1 MAALIKLKGIG
12 PRCQA
17 LLNQVG
23 IFTAEELRE
32 VGAIEAYLRIIEET
46 EFSAHI
52 ALLYALVGAVE
63 DRHWQ
68 EVAQTEKVRLR
79 AELEGLQEL
88 RN

>member
-1 MAALIKLKGIG
+1 MAALINLKGIG

-46 EFSAHI
+46 EFSA
-52 ALLYALVGAVE
+52 
-63 DRHWQ
+63 WQ

>member
-1 MAALIKLKGIG
+1 MTVLIDLKGIG
-12 PRCQA
+12 PRCQS

-23 IFTAEELRE
+23 IHTVAELRQ
-32 VGAIEAYLRIIEET
+32 VGAVEAYLRIIEET
-46 EFSAHI
+46 DFSANI

-79 AELEGLQEL
+79 AELEGLEEFK
-88 RN
+88 N

>member
-1 MAALIKLKGIG
+1 MAALTELKGIG
-12 PRCQA
+12 PRCLS

-23 IFTAEELRE
+23 IHTVAELRQ
-32 VGAIEAYLRIIEET
+32 VGAVEAYLRIIEET
-46 EFSAHI
+46 DFSAHL

-79 AELEGLQEL
+79 AELEGLQEFK
-88 RN
+88 N